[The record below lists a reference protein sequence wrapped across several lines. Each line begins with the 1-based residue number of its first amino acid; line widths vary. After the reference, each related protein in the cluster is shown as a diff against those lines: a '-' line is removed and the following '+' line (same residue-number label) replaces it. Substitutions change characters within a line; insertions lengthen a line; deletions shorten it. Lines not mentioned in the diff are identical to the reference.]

1 MCQLDPCVSIIKV
14 GNLSGDHQ
22 SRGVWRAVKTGRIY
36 GWAWR
41 NVVVGEKE
49 REERHELGGKKK

>member
-49 REERHELGGKKK
+49 KKRDMN